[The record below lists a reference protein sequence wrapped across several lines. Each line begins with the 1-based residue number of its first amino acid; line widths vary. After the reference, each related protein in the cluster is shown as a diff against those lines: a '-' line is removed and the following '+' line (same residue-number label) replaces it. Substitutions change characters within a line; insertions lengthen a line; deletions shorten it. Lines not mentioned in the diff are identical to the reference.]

1 MIQTNPQ
8 DAATTMKLHGK
19 SFWFA
24 SLFLPRHVA
33 GDAARL
39 YAFCRRMDDLAD
51 IAVTQAKREELAKV
65 RQDLRCGIFD
75 DLVVADFLELARRY
89 DLPIDAADWLVGT
102 FLRDAETPMLVE
114 DEAELVRY
122 CYGVAGT
129 VGLMMSPILGADRSR
144 AGAAAIYLGVAM
156 QMTNIARDVLE
167 DAREGRRYLPGAW
180 VRNALPQDI
189 VASAEIRPEIGSA
202 VKQLLDLADEYYA
215 LAAKGFLLIPPR
227 SRRGIAIA
235 ASVYREIGVV
245 LRERKCAWWEGR
257 VSVSLA
263 RKLWVASR
271 VLAGRSALDRMKAS
285 RPIGD
290 LWLPL
295 KGLPGAS
302 G

>member
-1 MIQTNPQ
+1 MTQPTSQ
-8 DAATTMKLHGK
+8 HAAATMKLHGK

-51 IAVTQAKREELAKV
+51 IAVTQEKREVLARV
-65 RQDLRCGIFD
+65 RQDLQRGISND
-75 DLVVADFLELARRY
+75 PVVADFLVLAQQY
-89 DLPIDAADWLVGT
+89 DLPTDAADWLIGT
-102 FLRDAETPMLVE
+102 FLEDAETPMLIG
-114 DEAELVRY
+114 DERELVRY

-167 DAREGRRYLPGAW
+167 DASEGRRYLPGAW
-180 VRNALPQDI
+180 VSDSLPQAMI
-189 VASAEIRPEIGSA
+189 ASTEGRLEIASAVER
-202 VKQLLDLADEYYA
+202 LLDLADEYYA
-215 LAAKGFLLIPPR
+215 SAAAGFPWIPSR

-235 ASVYREIGVV
+235 AAVYREIGTV
-245 LRERKCAWWEGR
+245 LRKKEYAWWDGR
-257 VSVSLA
+257 VSVSLW

-271 VLAGRSALDRMKAS
+271 VLVGLSELDRMKAS
-285 RPIGD
+285 RPTVD
-290 LWLPL
+290 LWSPIA
-295 KGLPGAS
+295 GLPGVR
-302 G
+302 